1 MSTTESA
8 RAGEAAARPRVGDLT
23 GYAAGSLGMGVWVT
37 VPGLL
42 LLYFMT
48 HTLGVSPA
56 LAGLT
61 LLLPKILD
69 AVVHPLFGTLSDRRA
84 RRAGHRRGMLRW
96 GLLLPLAWIGLFAV
110 PSGVSG
116 WSAALWI
123 GAFYIAGNML
133 YACFQVPYLTT
144 PSDLRIGYHE
154 RTRVFMY
161 RMLLLTVGLLGA
173 GVAAPALVSEGG
185 RDDYARMAVLL
196 AGVLVATGLVAL
208 VYVRRLTERCG
219 FRIPDGHAHSVLDD
233 LRIAWRDRE
242 FRTLVLSYLFTSI
255 TAHLFLAA
263 VPFYTEHVMD
273 DEGLTA
279 VFMGA
284 FLVPAAIAGPV
295 WAKVSRRTGKQRAL
309 LLCQLTF
316 VVGPLALW
324 PGQAMGVL
332 PTVAVIAVLGTA
344 FGGLQLFAFSLIPDV
359 VAAAEERGT
368 ARAGA
373 YTGVWTATDA
383 TGTAIGPYVYSAALA
398 VGGFVSTTEGRSIAQ
413 SDSALLALLIG
424 VTLIPAA
431 LMAVAIAFQSRF
443 TLDRRALDARIPA

>member
-1 MSTTESA
+1 M
-8 RAGEAAARPRVGDLT
+8 
-23 GYAAGSLGMGVWVT
+23 
-37 VPGLL
+37 
-42 LLYFMT
+42 
-48 HTLGVSPA
+48 
-56 LAGLT
+56 
-61 LLLPKILD
+61 
-69 AVVHPLFGTLSDRRA
+69 
-84 RRAGHRRGMLRW
+84 
-96 GLLLPLAWIGLFAV
+96 
-110 PSGVSG
+110 
-116 WSAALWI
+116 
-123 GAFYIAGNML
+123 
-133 YACFQVPYLTT
+133 
-144 PSDLRIGYHE
+144 
-154 RTRVFMY
+154 
-161 RMLLLTVGLLGA
+161 
-173 GVAAPALVSEGG
+173 
-185 RDDYARMAVLL
+185 
-196 AGVLVATGLVAL
+196 
-208 VYVRRLTERCG
+208 
-219 FRIPDGHAHSVLDD
+219 
-233 LRIAWRDRE
+233 
-242 FRTLVLSYLFTSI
+242 
-255 TAHLFLAA
+255 
-263 VPFYTEHVMD
+263 
-273 DEGLTA
+273 
-279 VFMGA
+279 
-284 FLVPAAIAGPV
+284 
-295 WAKVSRRTGKQRAL
+295 SRRTGKQRAL

>member
-1 MSTTESA
+1 MSTAEST
-8 RAGEAAARPRVGDLT
+8 RLGAGARPRARDLT

-48 HTLGVSPA
+48 HTLGVPPGV
-56 LAGLT
+56 AGLT

-69 AVVHPLFGTLSDRRA
+69 AIAHPLFGTLSDRQA
-84 RRAGHRRGMLRW
+84 RRDGHRRGMLRW
-96 GLLLPLAWIGLFAV
+96 GLLLALAWIGLFSV

-116 WSAALWI
+116 WSAALWV

-133 YACFQVPYLTT
+133 FACFQVPYLTT

-173 GVAAPALVSEGG
+173 GVAAPALVSSGE
-185 RDDYARMAVLL
+185 RADYARMAVLL
-196 AGVLVATGLVAL
+196 AGVLVATGAVA
-208 VYVRRLTERCG
+208 VVFTRRLTDRCG
-219 FRIPDGHAHSVLDD
+219 FRIPDGQGHSVLGDV
-233 LRIAWRDRE
+233 RIAWADRD
-242 FRTLVLSYLFTSI
+242 FRTLVLSFLFTS
-255 TAHLFLAA
+255 TTTHLFLAA
-263 VPFYTEHVMD
+263 VPFYTEYMLD
-273 DEGLTA
+273 DDGLTA

-295 WAKVSRRTGKQRAL
+295 WKKVSRRTGKHRAL
-309 LLCQLTF
+309 LMCQGTF

-324 PGQAMGVL
+324 PGDSIGV
-332 PTVAVIAVLGTA
+332 PATVAVIAVLGTA
-344 FGGLQLFAFSLIPDV
+344 FAGLQLFAFSLLPDV
-359 VAAAEERGT
+359 VDAAESRGT

-398 VGGFVSTTEGRSIAQ
+398 LGGFVSTTDGHDIAQ
-413 SDSALLALLIG
+413 SDSALLAILVG
-424 VTLIPAA
+424 VTVVPAA
-431 LMAVAIAFQSRF
+431 LMAVAVAFQSRF
-443 TLDRRALDARIPA
+443 SLDRTHSPTG